1 MTETDPVAA
10 APLNQW
16 NGDAHAAQRWHYT
29 LTLAALL
36 VGGVL
41 AVVVPAALVGSVQD
55 VGASR
60 AWLLTLG
67 VMSWSGARLAVAIVL
82 GKRHL
87 FDFFF
92 WVFAYLFMG
101 LAPTVQIRSGLIA
114 TTTPG
119 INASQD
125 MTTAILVW
133 IGMLAYEAG
142 RLVVVLVERRRN
154 AGPRALR
161 SEPRVRPRVPR
172 TIAVP
177 AAFALS
183 FVALLASA
191 YYVMKMG
198 PSSLLV
204 DRYTAESIRAQAFP
218 DSSTRSMA
226 YALAIYPMLIAIGAL
241 IGARHRARP
250 LVSKLMVALAIVE
263 CGLLLA
269 VVNPISSARYTLG
282 TVLFALAVYLGAVAS
297 AFRTRLTM
305 IATIGG
311 FIFVFPL
318 ADAFRVST
326 AATVSRDGFFGEY
339 KGNADY
345 DAFWQVANAWTYQHD
360 GLVVFGRQL
369 LGSLFFWVPRA
380 VWADKPTD
388 TGILLAQ
395 FRGYNFTNL
404 SSPLWAEFLVNGG
417 LLFLIGGF
425 LIVGAGLRI
434 LDRKIATPSANAG
447 PWLVASAVFPVYMTI
462 LLRGSLLQA
471 TGSILV
477 ALVCLLLVSSARGTT
492 SPEATPQSSDSPEAT
507 AHTP

>member
-1 MTETDPVAA
+1 MTETDPIAA
-10 APLNQW
+10 APVNRW
-16 NGDAHAAQRWHYT
+16 DEASHAAQRWHYT

-41 AVVVPAALVGSVQD
+41 SVVVPTALVASVQN
-55 VGASR
+55 VGVSR

-67 VMSWSGARLAVAIVL
+67 IMVWAGARLAVAIVV
-82 GKRHL
+82 GRRQL

-101 LAPTVQIRSGLIA
+101 LAPTVQIRSGLVA

-125 MTTAILVW
+125 LTTAVLVW
-133 IGMLAYEAG
+133 IGLLAYEAG
-142 RLVVVLVERRRN
+142 RLIVLLAERRRRVGQQIPP
-154 AGPRALR
+154 AVPPAPPR
-161 SEPRVRPRVPR
+161 PPR

-241 IGARHRARP
+241 IGARHRARR
-250 LVSKLMVALAIVE
+250 LVSRLMVALAILE

-282 TVLFALAVYLGAVAS
+282 TVLFALAVYLGAVGS
-297 AFRTRLTM
+297 AFRTRITM

-326 AATVSRDGFFGEY
+326 TATVTRDGFFGEY

-360 GLVVFGRQL
+360 GMVVFGRQL

-380 VWADKPTD
+380 VWANKPTD

-395 FRGYNFTNL
+395 FRGYSFTNL

-425 LIVGAGLRI
+425 LAVGAGLRI

-492 SPEATPQSSDSPEAT
+492 SAAEVPRLPDSPAAT